1 MIGVAHSC
9 RAVLVFKEKSE
20 CIHLPT
26 MTPRV
31 KPPHTLVSV
40 LHWLWYCRATL
51 SALANL
57 TLLLGKNTLPFPAF
71 GNLNF
76 VSPPHRRA
84 YTSIP
89 KSCPNIRFLHQQ
101 DFFPIRSVTKSS
113 RARFSHENLVEK
125 FKIFV
130 QDFVPIRT
138 ALSEISFSLRN
149 LPVRAFDSRA
159 QGFSPPLARQRSSC
173 PPPSPNLVRTH
184 PIENYQALHDCDSA
198 PCLSRATTLPKGTKL
213 ELGRG
218 AHLKT
223 PSSANHTAAASQ
235 PTGGIAKAASWL
247 HLSRVSPA
255 LHPPE
260 RPSHTHTPKPGF
272 GVRVSLTDFY
282 DLAGDDVDT
291 FNFPLQYC
299 NTSPTNE

>member
-1 MIGVAHSC
+1 MRRLPV
-9 RAVLVFKEKSE
+9 VLHVVYKNGWSSAFLPG
-20 CIHLPT
+20 CACDHLPT

-40 LHWLWYCRATL
+40 LHWLWYCRATAL

-89 KSCPNIRFLHQQ
+89 KSCPNIRFPHQQ

-113 RARFSHENLVEK
+113 TARFSHENLVEKIKIFVQDFVPIRTALRSVTKSSTSRFSHENLVEK

-138 ALSEISFSLRN
+138 ALRDGPRCSDCAPDEIF
-149 LPVRAFDSRA
+149 
-159 QGFSPPLARQRSSC
+159 QGNFLTPPAPKFLGKISS
-173 PPPSPNLVRTH
+173 
-184 PIENYQALHDCDSA
+184 
-198 PCLSRATTLPKGTKL
+198 
-213 ELGRG
+213 
-218 AHLKT
+218 
-223 PSSANHTAAASQ
+223 
-235 PTGGIAKAASWL
+235 
-247 HLSRVSPA
+247 
-255 LHPPE
+255 
-260 RPSHTHTPKPGF
+260 
-272 GVRVSLTDFY
+272 
-282 DLAGDDVDT
+282 
-291 FNFPLQYC
+291 
-299 NTSPTNE
+299 